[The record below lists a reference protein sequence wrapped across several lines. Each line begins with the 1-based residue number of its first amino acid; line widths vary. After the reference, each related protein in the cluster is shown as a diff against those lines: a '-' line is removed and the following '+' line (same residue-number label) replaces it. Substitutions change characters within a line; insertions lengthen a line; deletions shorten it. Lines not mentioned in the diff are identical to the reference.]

1 MGKYINIGNTDFASV
16 RKDEYVNKSQLIA
29 FVNHVLGTQRKFL
42 CVTQAPRFGKS
53 LAALSQ
59 KYHMDSDEMQ
69 TWYDGS
75 QIGTMAEIYN
85 PYSVIKRLFSITSSS
100 VNSQQVK
107 ALLIL

>member
-1 MGKYINIGNTDFASV
+1 MGKFINIGNTDFASV
-16 RKDEYVNKSQLIA
+16 RDEYVDKSQLIA
-29 FVNHVLGTQRKFL
+29 YVTHVLGTQRMFL
-42 CVTQAPRFGKS
+42 NVTRARRFGKS
-53 LAALSQ
+53 LAALSL

-69 TWYDGS
+69 IWYDGS

-107 ALLIL
+107 ALPIL